1 MDDLAR
7 QFAQMQG
14 YAAAL
19 HSLITDAQARAP
31 QHSEGADRSRAVRVM
46 LGPDGLPT
54 TFRVETDWKRR
65 IEPAAFGAAVLE
77 AFQAAVGDR
86 LSAWTR
92 TLEDDGWKARADQLT
107 SGADSPAAAP
117 SHGRVPPAFH
127 RPVVSTIRS
136 RPIGDVTEDAI
147 KAFDT
152 VRTLAAQ
159 PPPPAGGSGCGGG
172 GKVIITLSSTGLT
185 SCSADPG
192 WVCEQTAA
200 QLMNAL
206 STALAAA
213 KEDLANRPQ
222 SSGSGSGLDGLLA
235 EAMAVLNDPRRLVN

>member
-7 QFAQMQG
+7 QFAQMQN

-19 HSLITDAQARAP
+19 HSLITDAQAQAP
-31 QHSEGADRSRAVRVM
+31 LHAEGSDRSRAVHVV

-54 TFRVETDWKRR
+54 TFRVEADWKRR

-92 TLEDDGWKARADQLT
+92 TLEDDGWKTRADRLT
-107 SGADSPAAAP
+107 SGADDPAAAP
-117 SHGRVPPAFH
+117 SRDRVPPAVH
-127 RPVVSTIRS
+127 RPVSASRS
-136 RPIGDVTEDAI
+136 RPIGDLTEDVI

-152 VRTLAAQ
+152 VRTVAAQ
-159 PPPPAGGSGCGGG
+159 PPQPVVGSGRGGT
-172 GKVIITLSSTGLT
+172 VTITLSSTGLT

-192 WVCEQTAA
+192 WVREQTAA

-213 KEDLANRPQ
+213 KEDLANRPP
-222 SSGSGSGLDGLLA
+222 GSGPEKGLDGLLS